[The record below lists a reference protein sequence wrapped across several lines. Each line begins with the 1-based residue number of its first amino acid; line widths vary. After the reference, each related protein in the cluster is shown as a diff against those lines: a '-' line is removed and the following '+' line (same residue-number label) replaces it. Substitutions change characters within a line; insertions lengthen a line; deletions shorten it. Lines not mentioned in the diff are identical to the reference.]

1 MIKEPITPNNFAWM
15 FPTMLF
21 ISVIVSVCTLTFA
34 ERYVRIKA
42 HENYLRG
49 AEDGIIIALDTVQH
63 IIQSKVPAGDTLR
76 TYHITI
82 CATDTA
88 DYFLSSKTLLKKCL
102 TN

>member
-1 MIKEPITPNNFAWM
+1 MIKEPITTNNFAWM
-15 FPTMLF
+15 SPTMLF
-21 ISVIVSVCTLTFA
+21 TSVAVMICTLTFA
-34 ERYVRIKA
+34 ERYLKIKA
-42 HENYLRG
+42 HENYLKG
-49 AEDGIIIALDTVQH
+49 AEDGIKIALDAVQH
-63 IIQSKVPAGDTLR
+63 IIQSKAPAGDTLR